1 MHVQEILLGMAFIGA
16 ASLAWWIAL
25 PRDGEVREFLRND
38 QVQAY
43 YAVAIL
49 GSYGIGLANIITGL
63 WP

>member
-1 MHVQEILLGMAFIGA
+1 MNVQEVMLGIAFIGA
-16 ASLAWWIAL
+16 ASLAWWVAL
-25 PRDGEVREFLRND
+25 PRDGVVPAFLRND

-49 GSYGIGLANIITGL
+49 GGYGIGLVNIITGL